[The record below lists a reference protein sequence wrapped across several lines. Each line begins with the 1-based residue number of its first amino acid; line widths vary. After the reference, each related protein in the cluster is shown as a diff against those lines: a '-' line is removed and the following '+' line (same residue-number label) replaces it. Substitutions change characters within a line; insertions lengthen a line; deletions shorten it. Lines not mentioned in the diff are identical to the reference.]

1 MGTKMCAAKNE
12 ESDNSEGSSVELVG
26 VVKKELKLKK
36 EKPPMRDRNFLVSN
50 GKATKTKR
58 LQPKKS
64 KHGHTLELQ
73 GFQMVKQIRKGTN
86 AKEGKEAKV
95 QKKKQIKKHD
105 KKHNQYKSRGV
116 K

>member
-1 MGTKMCAAKNE
+1 
-12 ESDNSEGSSVELVG
+12 
-26 VVKKELKLKK
+26 
-36 EKPPMRDRNFLVSN
+36 MRDSENYSLFIKRMVLLANRYNLVTN
-50 GKATKTKR
+50 TIWY
-58 LQPKKS
+58 
-64 KHGHTLELQ
+64 
-73 GFQMVKQIRKGTN
+73 QMVKQIRKGTN